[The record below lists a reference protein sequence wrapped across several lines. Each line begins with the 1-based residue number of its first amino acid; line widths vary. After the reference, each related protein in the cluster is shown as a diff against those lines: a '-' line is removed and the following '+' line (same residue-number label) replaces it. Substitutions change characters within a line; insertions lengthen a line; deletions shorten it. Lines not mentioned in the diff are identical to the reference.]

1 MGTYRYLRVSRPIL
15 VSAVPAA
22 SRPDCRHPATG
33 TRDREARFA
42 VRFREDDPEDLARA
56 RAEVAAWRA
65 GHPAGTGEELMA
77 ALGHR
82 YHRDYAP
89 VLRAVL
95 FAADRHRSHEITA
108 SGRR

>member
-1 MGTYRYLRVSRPIL
+1 MGTYRYLRVSERIL
-15 VSAVPAA
+15 VSTVPAV
-22 SRPDCRHPATG
+22 SRPDRRYPATG
-33 TRDREARFA
+33 TRQEARFA
-42 VRFREDDPEDLARA
+42 VRFWEDNLEDLVRA

-95 FAADRHRSHEITA
+95 FAADRHRSHEITV
-108 SGRR
+108 SPHR